1 MRLGTCS
8 YENEVVRMLKNGH
21 WPEGCEPELR
31 SHVAGCAQ
39 CKELIFVTQ
48 ALQEARSESVQ
59 QSPTGSA
66 SLLWW
71 RAQMRKRNEAA
82 ERINRPIT
90 IAQTFAVVDHDAG
103 RSDFRHLAIQSRLT
117 LVGVVVR
124 CKSRPWIPSLFRRDV
139 GLEPHVTGPWL
150 RTSSPAE
157 RRGVVPGI
165 GKTVS
170 AQQKI

>member
-90 IAQTFAVVDHDAG
+90 IAQTFAWSITMLVAVAFVISQYNHGLRWSAWW
-103 RSDFRHLAIQSRLT
+103 SDVNLARGFHLFSGGTSDWNLML
-117 LVGVVVR
+117 LVPGFGLLLLLSGVV
-124 CKSRPWIPSLFRRDV
+124 LY
-139 GLEPHVTGPWL
+139 L
-150 RTSSPAE
+150 SSE
-157 RRGVVPGI
+157 
-165 GKTVS
+165 K
-170 AQQKI
+170 Q

>member
-1 MRLGTCS
+1 
-8 YENEVVRMLKNGH
+8 MLKDGH

-90 IAQTFAVVDHDAG
+90 IAQTFAWSITMLVAVAFVISQYNHGLRWSAW
-103 RSDFRHLAIQSRLT
+103 RSDVNLARGFHLFSGGT
-117 LVGVVVR
+117 LDWNLMLLIPGFGLLLLLSGVVLYLASE
-124 CKSRPWIPSLFRRDV
+124 K
-139 GLEPHVTGPWL
+139 
-150 RTSSPAE
+150 
-157 RRGVVPGI
+157 
-165 GKTVS
+165 
-170 AQQKI
+170 Q